1 VNWGSDM
8 TAIDESTPL
17 HLRGNGRPVA
27 EERTIN
33 TLTVTG
39 SIPVELDG
47 RFIRNGANP
56 LKGVS
61 DHPFFGDGMVH
72 GVRLRDGIAEWYRNR
87 YVQTPFIA
95 DPDLDIL
102 DPSVI
107 VDMTASKANTHVVG
121 HAGRIL
127 ALEEGHFPYVL
138 DGDLGTVGPLDFD
151 GALGGSFTAHP
162 KICPITGELLAF
174 GYSAFEPYLRYLRVS
189 AVGALLQT
197 EDIVVGGPTMMH
209 DFNVTRNHVVFMDL
223 PAVFDLEMAMRGE
236 MPIHWDDDY
245 PARLGVMPRTGTDAD
260 VRWYDIDPCYVFHP
274 MNSYEEGDA
283 IVLDVARLSHIW
295 RDSMMDFPSPE
306 LWRWTIDTVTGAV
319 HEEQIDDR
327 PAEFPR
333 VADSVVGLPHR
344 FGYMMGI
351 PDNPSYDDPM
361 SQSGSILK
369 YDRHTGERTEI
380 DLGRGHIP
388 GEAVFVPAEGGTAE
402 DDGYLM
408 TFVYDAHADASRF
421 TIFDAATMDDT
432 PIGSIELPRI
442 PFGFHGS
449 WIPASIVG

>member
-1 VNWGSDM
+1 M
-8 TAIDESTPL
+8 TAIDEHAPL

-27 EERTIN
+27 EERTI
-33 TLTVTG
+33 TALSVTG

-47 RFIRNGANP
+47 RFVRNGANP

-72 GVRLRDGIAEWYRNR
+72 GVRLRDGAVEWYRNR

-95 DPDLDIL
+95 TPDLDIL

-107 VDMTASKANTHVVG
+107 LDMTASKANTHVVG

-138 DGDLGTVGPLDFD
+138 DGNLDTVGPLDFG
-151 GALGGSFTAHP
+151 GALAGSFTAHP
-162 KICPITGELLAF
+162 KICPVTGELLAF

-189 AVGALLQT
+189 ADGALVQT
-197 EDIVVGGPTMMH
+197 EDITVGGPTMMH

-245 PARLGVMPRTGTDAD
+245 PARLGVMPRNGTDAD

-274 MNSYEEGDA
+274 MNSYEDGDTL
-283 IVLDVARLSHIW
+283 VLDVARLSHIW

-319 HEEQIDDR
+319 REEQVDDR

-333 VADSVVGLPHR
+333 VADSVVGLQHR
-344 FGYMMGI
+344 YGYMMGI
-351 PDNPSYDDPM
+351 PDNPTYDDPK

-369 YDRHTGERTEI
+369 YDRHTGVRSEI
-380 DLGRGHIP
+380 SLGTGHIP
-388 GEAVFVPAEGGTAE
+388 GEAVFVPADGGTAE

-408 TFVYDAHADASRF
+408 TFVYDADADASRF
-421 TIFDAATMDDT
+421 VVFDAATMDDT
-432 PIGSIELPRI
+432 PIGSVELPRI

-449 WIPASIVG
+449 WIPSSVAG